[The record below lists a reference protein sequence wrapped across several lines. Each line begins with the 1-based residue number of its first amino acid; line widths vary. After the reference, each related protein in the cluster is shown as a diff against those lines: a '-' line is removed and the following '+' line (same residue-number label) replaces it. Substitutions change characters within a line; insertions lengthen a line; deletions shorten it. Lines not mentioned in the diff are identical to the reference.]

1 MHINFVNLQSNQ
13 IFPVKPELESETA
26 QKSNFEY
33 GRYCTKVMLW
43 LALVLPGVSG

>member
-13 IFPVKPELESETA
+13 IFAAKPELESETA

-33 GRYCTKVMLW
+33 GRYCTMLW